1 MPRLLIHETGVHFAD
16 VFCYLLGTPDGVY
29 ADLRRI
35 NPTIKGEDAGYF
47 IFEYA
52 NGCRAIFD
60 ANRHLDHA
68 AENLR
73 MTMGE
78 ALLEGDR
85 GSLSLTGDGA
95 VKYRKFGSRELTT
108 LLPDSGSQS
117 FGGDCV
123 LALQNHV
130 VTGLLTGSLIENQA
144 RDYIDVMNLEEII
157 YRSAAEHWKYKVET
171 FVG

>member
-1 MPRLLIHETGVHFAD
+1 
-16 VFCYLLGTPDGVY
+16 
-29 ADLRRI
+29 
-35 NPTIKGEDAGYF
+35 
-47 IFEYA
+47 
-52 NGCRAIFD
+52 
-60 ANRHLDHA
+60 
-68 AENLR
+68 
-73 MTMGE
+73 MGE

-95 VKYRKFGSRELTT
+95 VKYRKFGSREITT